1 MRHMLRTI
9 AVLAFGLGVAAG
21 CALAPRAPVVPPYGS
36 GFNQTAAPMNLK
48 FRATQLGSKQGSAS
62 TTTIL
67 GLFTFGD
74 ASIAEA
80 ARRGNIKQV
89 NHADSEMFNIL
100 GLFTEFKTIVY
111 GD

>member
-1 MRHMLRTI
+1 MRQFLRI
-9 AVLAFGLGVAAG
+9 AAALALGLAAAAG
-21 CALAPRAPVVPPYGS
+21 CGAPRAPVVPPYGS
-36 GFNQTAAPMNLK
+36 GFNQTSAPMSLR
-48 FRATQLGSKQGSAS
+48 FRSTRLGSKQGTASA
-62 TTTIL
+62 TTIL
-67 GLFTFGD
+67 GLITFGD

-89 NHADSEMFNIL
+89 NHADSEMLNVL